1 MGKGKTIESFLKKQV
16 IAEESD
22 KARQEKQ
29 KRQRCST
36 SEPDHPVNEVNLNHG
51 IPIGNEVV
59 DNNLERDPAKRMQM
73 FDRPVNLREQVR
85 RAYLNLGPY
94 QIYLKD
100 QKQRSVIV

>member
-1 MGKGKTIESFLKKQV
+1 MGNGKTIESFFKKQV
-16 IAEESD
+16 IDEESD
-22 KARQEKQ
+22 KARQENK

-51 IPIGNEVV
+51 IPNGNEVV
-59 DNNLERDPAKRMQM
+59 ANNLERDPAKRKQM

-94 QIYLKD
+94 QIYLK
-100 QKQRSVIV
+100 